1 MQALIP
7 RGGQALGL
15 SRRPLC
21 TALTNRTA
29 NAAPLLSRTL
39 LPRPATTTALLKR
52 SLSTSDDVGGDHS
65 WRQQNHIWTEGE
77 VEERMKTA
85 DMKHVP
91 QNTADTVLQ
100 KMVRVAYHA
109 FNFMTGYDH
118 ADPPTSA
125 IGYRLIILESV
136 AGVPGMLGGMF
147 RHFRSLRQLERDH
160 GFIFTLLEEAENERM
175 HLIVCMS
182 FFEAGPVTRFIVQGG
197 QIALTPFLAGLYMVR
212 PQLLHRFVGYLEETA
227 VHTYTNIVDMT
238 NTPGTKLNTAWK
250 DTPAPQ
256 AAIEYWRLPPDAMW
270 VDCLKR
276 MLADE
281 SHHRDVNHAM
291 ASMTTE
297 QMFGEANPFIHE
309 HKADYEEA
317 VKRRTEAVLKKALG
331 DLDLYTT
338 RSTDVL
344 ATKK

>member
-1 MQALIP
+1 MI
-7 RGGQALGL
+7 RL
-15 SRRPLC
+15 SSL
-21 TALTNRTA
+21 L
-29 NAAPLLSRTL
+29 APLRA
-39 LPRPATTTALLKR
+39 PRAHVKPCMQLMPR
-52 SLSTSDDVGGDHS
+52 MLSTKTLGHS
-65 WRQQNHIWTEGE
+65 WRQQNHIWTEAE
-77 VEERMKTA
+77 IEQRMTTA
-85 DMKHVP
+85 DSKHVP
-91 QNTADTVLQ
+91 QTAAEVVLQ
-100 KMVRVAYHA
+100 QVVRVAYHT
-109 FNFMTGYDH
+109 FNFATGYDH

-182 FFEAGPVTRFIVQGG
+182 FFEAGPVTRLIVQAG
-197 QIALTPFLAGLYMVR
+197 QGALTPVLATLYMVR

-227 VHTYTNIVDMT
+227 VHTYTNIVQMT
-238 NTPGTKLNTAWK
+238 NTPGTQLHTAWK

-256 AAIEYWRLPPDAMW
+256 AAIDYWKLPPDAMW

-291 ASMTTE
+291 ASMSHE

-309 HKADYEEA
+309 HKADYEA
-317 VKRRTEAVLKKALG
+317 GVKRHTEAVLRKALR
-331 DLDLYTT
+331 DLDLNKI
-338 RSTDVL
+338 RSPDVL
-344 ATKK
+344 ASK

>member
-1 MQALIP
+1 MTRL
-7 RGGQALGL
+7 
-15 SRRPLC
+15 
-21 TALTNRTA
+21 
-29 NAAPLLSRTL
+29 
-39 LPRPATTTALLKR
+39 
-52 SLSTSDDVGGDHS
+52 LSTSAKHDDDRHFGDHS
-65 WRQQNHIWTEGE
+65 WRQQNHIWTEAE
-77 VEERMKTA
+77 VMDRMGTA

-91 QNTADTVLQ
+91 QDAADTVLQ

-109 FNFMTGYDH
+109 FNFVTGYNH

-182 FFEAGPVTRFIVQGG
+182 FFEAGPVTRLIVQAG
-197 QIALTPFLAGLYMVR
+197 QVALTPFLATLYMVR

-227 VHTYTNIVDMT
+227 VHTYTNIVQMT
-238 NTPGTKLNTAWK
+238 NTPGTQLHTAWK

-256 AAIEYWRLPPDAMW
+256 AAIDYWKLPPDAMW

-291 ASMTTE
+291 ASMSHE

-309 HKADYEEA
+309 HKADYEA
-317 VKRRTEAVLKKALG
+317 GVKRHTEAVLRKALR
-331 DLDLYTT
+331 DLDVNKI
-338 RSTDVL
+338 RSPDVL
-344 ATKK
+344 ASK